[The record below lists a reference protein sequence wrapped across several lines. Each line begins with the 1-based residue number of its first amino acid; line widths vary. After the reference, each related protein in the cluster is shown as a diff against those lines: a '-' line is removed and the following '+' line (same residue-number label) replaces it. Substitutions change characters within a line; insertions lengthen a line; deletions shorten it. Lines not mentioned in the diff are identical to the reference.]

1 MQADAAKNENVP
13 GVASSARASSELTPA
28 TLHEISSSAQ
38 HDNTYMSTKKKT
50 RLCVAIKR
58 APRIGIVRPGASR
71 PSHPGETNCSELRE
85 QEQEQK
91 RLATGACSNDDDM
104 PTSGAAMAALD
115 RVHASALRLRSNRRR
130 RAASSAESQ
139 LHGGGG
145 GDAAGDQERHV
156 RHLLPGTAHLL
167 QVPGDLL
174 PVGMAGRPAARRSG
188 GGARRLFYL
197 SIP

>member
-1 MQADAAKNENVP
+1 
-13 GVASSARASSELTPA
+13 
-28 TLHEISSSAQ
+28 
-38 HDNTYMSTKKKT
+38 MSQKKLQKSQQT
-50 RLCVAIKR
+50 I
-58 APRIGIVRPGASR
+58 PSR
-71 PSHPGETNCSELRE
+71 GNKLQPCSELKS
-85 QEQEQK
+85 EQEQK
-91 RLATGACSNDDDM
+91 KAGHRRVQQRRHADLRSSNGGA
-104 PTSGAAMAALD
+104 
-115 RVHASALRLRSNRRR
+115 RVRASALRLRSNRRR